1 MTAEI
6 ATGPERSH
14 VVPGTLQETRQIVTM
29 IVAGPREFAPRPG
42 RGRRG
47 TLAVVLDRGRYFAAL
62 LTLAKVSY

>member
-29 IVAGPREFAPRPG
+29 IVAGPREFAPRPAAAG
-42 RGRRG
+42 VGLP
-47 TLAVVLDRGRYFAAL
+47 TLCLIAPANFPAL